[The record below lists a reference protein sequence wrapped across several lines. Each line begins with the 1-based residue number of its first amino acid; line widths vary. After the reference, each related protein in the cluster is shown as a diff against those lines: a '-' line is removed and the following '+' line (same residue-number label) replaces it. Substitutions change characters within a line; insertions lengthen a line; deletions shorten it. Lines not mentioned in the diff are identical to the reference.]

1 MNTPEAKI
9 LAVDDDPQ
17 ILDIIN
23 ATLTARGYYV
33 EAYESPKKA
42 LLTLCRK
49 SFDLVLVDIVMP
61 EIDGIQIVSHV
72 KNSTSPQEIIVIT
85 GEPDQEKIDACK
97 ELGIHN
103 FLIKPFNAQ
112 QLEFTVYAALY
123 FQRVQN
129 ELKAQ
134 ISPVGEGRLIG
145 ISKWMHQLREQIRI
159 AAKSALP
166 VLITGETG
174 TGKELIA
181 NDIHS
186 ASNRSNKPF
195 LAINCATLGTL
206 ADSELFGH
214 VSGSFTGATRSTRG
228 YIGSADGG
236 TLFLDEVGD
245 LPLELQ
251 AKLLR
256 FLDSGEYLRVG
267 EAKIRRADVRVISA
281 TNRDLISLCKEG
293 KFREDLYYR
302 LAGYQ
307 IRTLPL
313 RAHPEDIPSLVWH
326 FLHEISRKKCETFEI
341 TGNAVMA
348 LRQFPWPGNVRQLKH
363 TISLLCEQAQNGLIE
378 EAHVVS
384 LLGISSKITIEPYQ
398 KAKKKTLRQFDI
410 DYFSQVLSYSKGSL
424 RIALELTGMHKKNFY
439 TKLKQ
444 LGLSNKDYHPK
455 TVTGKYEASP
465 KAPKTTPQKYISPF
479 PSEHDMARSKAFA

>member
-1 MNTPEAKI
+1 M
-9 LAVDDDPQ
+9 
-17 ILDIIN
+17 
-23 ATLTARGYYV
+23 
-33 EAYESPKKA
+33 
-42 LLTLCRK
+42 
-49 SFDLVLVDIVMP
+49 
-61 EIDGIQIVSHV
+61 
-72 KNSTSPQEIIVIT
+72 
-85 GEPDQEKIDACK
+85 
-97 ELGIHN
+97 
-103 FLIKPFNAQ
+103 
-112 QLEFTVYAALY
+112 
-123 FQRVQN
+123 
-129 ELKAQ
+129 
-134 ISPVGEGRLIG
+134 
-145 ISKWMHQLREQIRI
+145 
-159 AAKSALP
+159 
-166 VLITGETG
+166 
-174 TGKELIA
+174 
-181 NDIHS
+181 
-186 ASNRSNKPF
+186 
-195 LAINCATLGTL
+195 AINCATLGTL

-267 EAKIRRADVRVISA
+267 EAKIRRADVRIISA

-313 RAHPEDIPSLVWH
+313 RDHPEDIPSLVWH

-384 LLGISSKITIEPYQ
+384 LLGISLKITIEPYQ

-465 KAPKTTPQKYISPF
+465 KASKTAPPKYISPF